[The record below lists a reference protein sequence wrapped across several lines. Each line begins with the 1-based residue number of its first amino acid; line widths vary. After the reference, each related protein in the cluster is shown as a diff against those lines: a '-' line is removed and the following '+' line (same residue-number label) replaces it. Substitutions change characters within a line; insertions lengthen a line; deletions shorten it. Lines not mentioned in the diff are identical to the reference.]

1 MNFKF
6 FLIKLTLAFAFGSA
20 LFFFI
25 ANNIQFKNTSTPW
38 IMLTLLLIPSG
49 YCVQAFF
56 KLPEADEHPSL
67 TNDELRRLRP
77 IIKTKKNRL
86 SLLFFYY
93 LFSAT
98 TVAVGFFSVSTKTQA
113 FEYVFILTGGL
124 LISSLYSFVF
134 IRDNMDELQR
144 FKSILIHRSDAEKKK
159 KELLEKISKKP
170 D

>member
-1 MNFKF
+1 MNFKY
-6 FLIKLTLAFAFGSA
+6 FLIKLALAFVLGASAFYYVVK
-20 LFFFI
+20 
-25 ANNIQFKNTSTPW
+25 NICLQNTSTPW

-56 KLPEADEHPSL
+56 KLPEADEHTSL
-67 TNDELRRLRP
+67 TSDELRRLRP
-77 IIKTKKNRL
+77 IIKIKKRRL
-86 SLLFFYY
+86 SLLFCYY

-98 TVAVGFFSVSTKTQA
+98 TVAVGFFSVPTKSSA

-134 IRDNMDELQR
+134 IRDNMDEVQR
-144 FKSILIHRSDAEKKK
+144 FKSKLIHRAETEKRK
-159 KELLEKISKKP
+159 KELLDSISKKP